1 MRYAAVIFDIIESR
15 RYNDRYDVQNI
26 LMESISYLNW
36 VYGDAI
42 KKEVVSSAGDE
53 FQGLFNNLQ
62 TAFLYV
68 RKLQLL
74 IYPIKIRCGIGYGD
88 IKYDVEKWTSPAI
101 DGEAYYLCRDAINSI
116 PKRKSNVICFNTA
129 SKYDKYL
136 NMFCMS
142 DIEIKAKQSQMVRL
156 IELVADIISPIIPTE
171 EDMNFYDFILKN
183 RIRLIEQESWN
194 RVIGKFREVEAL
206 NINFE
211 QLFEIKQTIE
221 TKNSPEDTFYME
233 DFWIHGMSTYIAQ
246 IVNTTRQNI
255 DRYVSLGKVKESRT
269 MDKAIYELLGEKIWE
284 TL

>member
-1 MRYAAVIFDIIESR
+1 MKYAAVMFDIIDSR

-26 LMESISYLNW
+26 LMESISYLNQ
-36 VYGDAI
+36 VYRYAI

-53 FQGLFNNLQ
+53 FQGLFMDLQ
-62 TAFLYV
+62 TAFLYI

-88 IKYDVEKWTSPAI
+88 IKYDVKKWTSSAI

-116 PKRKSNVICFNTA
+116 PKRKNNAICFNTA

-136 NMFCMS
+136 NILCMS
-142 DIEIKAKQSQMVRL
+142 AAEIKAKQSQMVRL

-171 EDMNFYDFILKN
+171 EDANFYDFILTN

-194 RVIGKFREVEAL
+194 KVIGKFREAEEI

-211 QLFEIKQTIE
+211 QLFEIRQTMQA
-221 TKNSPEDTFYME
+221 KNYFEDTFYME

-246 IVNTTRQNI
+246 IINTTRQNI
-255 DRYVSLGKVKESRT
+255 DRYVSLGRVKESRT
-269 MDKAIYELLGEKIWE
+269 TDKAIYEFLGEKIW
-284 TL
+284 